1 MGNKNFFEAAIDD
14 LNELIMGET
23 FTAKKTKVID
33 NDDET
38 ESDDTES
45 DERDERD
52 EPRKRKRNPA
62 VELPRTF
69 IAAKKAGKTAG
80 EQKPKQP
87 KSDDNTDTDETAE
100 EWKWKRWRFPNS
112 SERP

>member
-1 MGNKNFFEAAIDD
+1 MGNKNFFEVAIDD

-33 NDDET
+33 NDAEI

-69 IAAKKAGKTAG
+69 VAAKKAGKATG

-87 KSDDNTDTDETAE
+87 KSDDNDDTDETAE
-100 EWKWKRWRFPNS
+100 E
-112 SERP
+112 